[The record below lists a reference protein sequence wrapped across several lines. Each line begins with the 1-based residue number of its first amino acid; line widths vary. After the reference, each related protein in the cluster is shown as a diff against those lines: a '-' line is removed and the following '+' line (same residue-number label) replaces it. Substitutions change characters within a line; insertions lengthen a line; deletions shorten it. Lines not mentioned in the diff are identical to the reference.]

1 MICKKCGSEIDDGAK
16 FCSNCGAPAE
26 TPTEMTAPETEV
38 VTETEEKLA
47 PVTDGAEET
56 PKEKPKRKRK
66 KPAAEPV
73 EVEKIS
79 DSITLYSDGKYRWK
93 YEMSLVKNPTI
104 FFTVW
109 KIFFFII
116 LAGFVIGFFVS
127 LGKRDFF
134 WSGFLGMLGGYG
146 IALGVMTVLTA
157 LACLLYAAIM
167 GKYSVEFEMDENGVL
182 HTQNPAQHKKAKK
195 LGAAT
200 MIAGAASGRPSIAM
214 AGRMSTAKTCSYSD
228 FSRVRRVKASKLF
241 STIKVNEL
249 LEHNQVY
256 AEKEDFE
263 FVKNYIIEHC
273 TNLKGKKK

>member
-26 TPTEMTAPETEV
+26 TPTEMTAPEAEV

-66 KPAAEPV
+66 KPTAEPV

-157 LACLLYAAIM
+157 LACLLYAAII

-273 TNLKGKKK
+273 ENLKGKKK

>member
-26 TPTEMTAPETEV
+26 TPTEMTAPEVEV

-214 AGRMSTAKTCSYSD
+214 AGRMST
-228 FSRVRRVKASKLF
+228 
-241 STIKVNEL
+241 
-249 LEHNQVY
+249 
-256 AEKEDFE
+256 
-263 FVKNYIIEHC
+263 
-273 TNLKGKKK
+273 